1 MMDQASASV
10 ARKEL
15 EEWIHVDIQGWKS
28 TRIMETS
35 VRTRQGEE
43 GAGEGEVGK
52 EGEGEGEDALE
63 EKQEGDQEEEEEEE
77 EEGIDDHQHGWNME
91 TLATKDKVLW
101 NAIVRSSR
109 EQRLCDDETLGIPVS
124 FAFVKCGS

>member
-15 EEWIHVDIQGWKS
+15 EEWVHVDIQGWTS
-28 TRIMETS
+28 TRIMEAR
-35 VRTRQGEE
+35 VRTGQGDE

-63 EKQEGDQEEEEEEE
+63 ETQEEEEEE
-77 EEGIDDHQHGWNME
+77 GFDDHQHGWNME

-101 NAIVRSSR
+101 NAIVSRSSQEGIG
-109 EQRLCDDETLGIPVS
+109 EQQLCDEDETMGMPVS